1 MLIPSRTL
9 GGNDHYDHDH
19 DHEQQ
24 VMVAVV
30 MKEEAVEVGK
40 TC

>member
-9 GGNDHYDHDH
+9 GGNDHDH